1 MEMEDVDEH
10 DDDEEENEDE
20 GGVREMLDR
29 PFAPWWLL
37 FSILDLLTLLLLV
50 LFCGGQFWFENLFP
64 RNIPEEFSS
73 AFASSLL

>member
-29 PFAPWWLL
+29 PFAP
-37 FSILDLLTLLLLV
+37 
-50 LFCGGQFWFENLFP
+50 
-64 RNIPEEFSS
+64 
-73 AFASSLL
+73 